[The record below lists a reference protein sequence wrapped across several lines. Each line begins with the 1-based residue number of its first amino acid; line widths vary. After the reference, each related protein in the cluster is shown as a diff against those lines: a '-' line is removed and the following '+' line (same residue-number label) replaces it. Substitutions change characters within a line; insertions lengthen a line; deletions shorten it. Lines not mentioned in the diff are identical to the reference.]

1 MAERRQLEGPQ
12 LVRQGDGPKSPR
24 SLAAEIEKQREKVQP
39 LEQTVVERKRLE
51 DQRLTRQTVEKEDQ
65 RKRWSTEVSNYSES
79 VRERRRA
86 LAI

>member
-39 LEQTVVERKRLE
+39 LEQTVVRR
-51 DQRLTRQTVEKEDQ
+51 QRHKVTGIQGIFHNILMKTTNMPCR
-65 RKRWSTEVSNYSES
+65 S
-79 VRERRRA
+79 
-86 LAI
+86 